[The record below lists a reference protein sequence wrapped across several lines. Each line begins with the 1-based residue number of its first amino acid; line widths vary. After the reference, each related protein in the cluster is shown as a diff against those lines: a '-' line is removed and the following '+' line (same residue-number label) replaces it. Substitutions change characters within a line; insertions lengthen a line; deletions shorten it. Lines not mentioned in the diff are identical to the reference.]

1 MLHIGQIS
9 RLLPALVE
17 LGFPEALGRAA
28 LRRTMANVDNA
39 AAMLLSM
46 SEVERVSLAGVQEN
60 IVQPSVEGTVS
71 DPTNLPNVVS
81 SVSQIWVSYLDV
93 TRFSVV
99 AHITV
104 YTIIDGSNS
113 CTHAGCQ

>member
-1 MLHIGQIS
+1 
-9 RLLPALVE
+9 
-17 LGFPEALGRAA
+17 
-28 LRRTMANVDNA
+28 
-39 AAMLLSM
+39 MLLSM

-71 DPTNLPNVVS
+71 DPTILPNVVPF
-81 SVSQIWVSYLDV
+81 VSQIWVSYLDV

-104 YTIIDGSNS
+104 RLLTARTAAYPCVLSVKNINHQNITVHVQII
-113 CTHAGCQ
+113 